1 MSYEE
6 LEHTADIRLRFRT
19 PDLESLFSE
28 AVEALMTIMYHDPR
42 PGPVRREVRLE
53 AADTEDMLVDFLSEV
68 LFLSEVESEV
78 YSNARV
84 DISGSSL
91 RATLTGELFDPER
104 HRAGTEVKGISR
116 SGFQIV
122 KEDEGYLLDI
132 IFDV

>member
-19 PDLESLFSE
+19 PDLPSLFSE
-28 AVEALMTIMYHDPR
+28 AAEALMKIMYHDPR

-53 AADTEDMLVDFLSEV
+53 GEDTEDLLVDFLSEV

-78 YSNARV
+78 YSSARV
-84 DISGSSL
+84 TLSGPSVSAL
-91 RATLTGELFDPER
+91 LEGEPFDPER

-116 SGFQIV
+116 SGFKIV
-122 KEDEGYLLDI
+122 KDDEGYLLDI